1 MENIKTIYI
10 EKDKYHKPVISLPEN
25 ICLKDFCK
33 NPIYEKKHYDKLIT
47 YKSLIEKIKLNES
60 IKKLY

>member
-1 MENIKTIYI
+1 M
-10 EKDKYHKPVISLPEN
+10 ISLPEN